1 MRVLDSF
8 LKWLEGLI
16 DPFKPRHSYEPPNRL
31 LAYVWFY
38 VRQARWAFLA
48 MLIYGFVHA
57 LVEAA
62 LFSFVGRIVDIMAD
76 AEATPVYRE
85 SWDSLISEY
94 GTELFAMLAIVV
106 IGRALVIAWGA
117 LIEEQVIV
125 PGFFTLMRWQS
136 HKQVISQS
144 LSYFQNDLSGRLA
157 QKVLQ
162 SGQAAGDMM
171 ISLLQIIWFVAV
183 YALTTVGL
191 LAALDFRLGIAVFI
205 WIAVFAVIA
214 RYFIPQVRHHGKLV
228 AEAGSVVSGRLVDG
242 YTNIVTVKL
251 NSGSGDE
258 ETFVH
263 EAMSDMHVALK
274 KFTRKLSGVRIAL
287 SSTSGLMIGVIGY
300 MALDLWIK
308 QEISAGQVAFT
319 LAMVLRLNLLL
330 GRLMGNLN
338 GFFRSAGTVQN
349 SMETIAKPLTM
360 NDAPDARPLSFKEGA
375 ISFESIRFSYGEGGP
390 ILRDVSLDIRPG
402 EKIGLVGPSGAG
414 KSTLISL
421 LLRFYDPQTG
431 RVLFDGQDIRA
442 VTQQSLRENFSM
454 VQQETALFH
463 RSVHDNIAYGKAG
476 ADRNAVIAA
485 ARHASAEEF
494 IAELE
499 DSKGR
504 KGYDARIGERGVK
517 LSGGQRQRIAIA
529 RVFLKNAPIL
539 VLDEATSQLDSEI
552 EAAIQEN
559 LLGLMAG
566 KTVIAIA
573 HRLSTIAQLDR
584 LIVMDDGAIIE
595 QGTHEELLA
604 ADGLYARLW
613 KRQSGGFIAK
623 DVPEPVSAV

>member
-1 MRVLDSF
+1 MNLFEPLLTR
-8 LKWLEGLI
+8 LEGWI

-38 VRQARWAFLA
+38 VRQAKWAFFAL
-48 MLIYGFVHA
+48 LLYGFVHA
-57 LVEAA
+57 LIEAA
-62 LFSFVGRIVDIMAD
+62 LFSFVGRIVDIMAS
-76 AEATPVYRE
+76 AESAAIRQE
-85 SWDSLISEY
+85 GWESLISNY
-94 GTELFAMLAIVV
+94 GVELLAMLAIVV

-117 LIEEQVIV
+117 MIEEQVIV

-157 QKVLQ
+157 QKVMQ

-171 ISLLQIIWFVAV
+171 ISLLQIIWFVVV
-183 YALTTVGL
+183 YAFTTVGL
-191 LAALDFRLGIAVFI
+191 LAALDIRLGAVVMA
-205 WIAVFAVIA
+205 WIAIFAVIA
-214 RYFIPQVRHHGKLV
+214 WHFVPKIRHYGKLV
-228 AEAGSVVSGRLVDG
+228 AEAGSVASGRLVDG

-251 NSGSGDE
+251 NSGSGVE
-258 ETFVH
+258 ENFVH
-263 EAMSDMHVALK
+263 EAMADMHEALK
-274 KFTRKLSGVRIAL
+274 KFTRKLTGVRVVL
-287 SSTSGLMIGVIGY
+287 STVSGLMIGVIGY
-300 MALDLWIK
+300 LAMDLWL
-308 QEISAGQVAFT
+308 QEEISAGQVAFT

-338 GFFRSAGTVQN
+338 GFFRSAGTAQN

-360 NDAPDARPLSFKEGA
+360 GDAVNAKPLEFIQGR
-375 ISFESIRFSYGEGGP
+375 IQFEKVRFSYGDGGSV
-390 ILRDVSLDIRPG
+390 LRDVSLEIKPG

-414 KSTLISL
+414 KSTLINL
-421 LLRFYDPQTG
+421 LLRFFDPQSG
-431 RVLFDGQDIRA
+431 RVLFDGQDIRS
-442 VTQQSLRENFSM
+442 VTQKSLRENFSM

-463 RSVHDNIAYGKAG
+463 RSVFDNIAYGKIG
-476 ADRNAVIAA
+476 VDRSEVVAA
-485 ARHASAEEF
+485 ARHASADEF
-494 IAELE
+494 IQELE
-499 DSKGR
+499 DNKGR
-504 KGYDARIGERGVK
+504 KAYDARIGERGVK

-529 RVFLKNAPIL
+529 RIFLKDAPIL

-559 LLGLMAG
+559 LLDLMKG

-584 LIVMDDGAIIE
+584 LIVMDGGEIIE
-595 QGTHEELLA
+595 QGSHRELLA
-604 ADGLYARLW
+604 KGGLYARLW

-623 DVPEPVSAV
+623 DISEPALAK

>member
-1 MRVLDSF
+1 MSLFEPLLTR
-8 LKWLEGLI
+8 LESWI

-38 VRQARWAFLA
+38 VRQAKWAFAA
-48 MLIYGFVHA
+48 MLVYGFVHA
-57 LVEAA
+57 LIEAA

-76 AEATPVYRE
+76 AEANPLRQE
-85 SWDSLISEY
+85 GWESLISTY
-94 GTELFAMLAIVV
+94 GTELFAMLALVV

-125 PGFFTLMRWQS
+125 PGFFTMMRWQS
-136 HKQVISQS
+136 HKQVIAQS

-157 QKVLQ
+157 QKVMQ

-183 YALTTVGL
+183 YAFTTVGL
-191 LAALDFRLGIAVFI
+191 LAALDIRLGAIVLV
-205 WIAVFAVIA
+205 WIAIFALIA
-214 RYFIPQVRHHGKLV
+214 RFFVPQIRHHGKLV

-251 NSGSGDE
+251 NLGSGVE
-258 ETFVH
+258 ESFVR
-263 EAMSDMHVALK
+263 EAMADMHEALK
-274 KFTRKLSGVRIAL
+274 KFTRRLSGVRIAL
-287 SSTSGLMIGVIGY
+287 SSASGLMIAVIGFL
-300 MALDLWIK
+300 ALDLWLK

-349 SMETIAKPLTM
+349 SMDTIAKPVTM
-360 NDAPDARPLSFKEGA
+360 DDAPDAKPLKFDKGA
-375 ISFESIRFSYGEGGP
+375 IQIDRVRFSYGEGGP
-390 ILRDVSLDIRPG
+390 VLRDVSLDIKPG

-414 KSTLISL
+414 KSTLINL
-421 LLRFYDPQTG
+421 LLRFFDPQSG
-431 RVLFDGQDIRA
+431 RVLFDGQDIRT

-476 ADRNAVIAA
+476 AERASVVAA
-485 ARHASAEEF
+485 ARHASADEF
-494 IAELE
+494 IGGLE
-499 DSKGR
+499 DSRGR
-504 KGYDARIGERGVK
+504 SGYDARIGERGVK

-529 RVFLKNAPIL
+529 RIFLKDAPIL

-559 LLGLMAG
+559 LLGLMSG

-584 LIVMDDGAIIE
+584 LVVMDDGQIIE

-604 ADGLYARLW
+604 KGGLYARLW

-623 DVPEPVSAV
+623 ELPVPVSAT